1 MLHQLAL
8 SHRKT
13 LELMVDAF
21 ESFDK
26 CLPRFHLY
34 LAEYGSRPLTESLK
48 TGLVQY
54 YTELIG
60 LCQDSISFLSNSA
73 ISMHLSTYIR

>member
-1 MLHQLAL
+1 MAN
-8 SHRKT
+8 
-13 LELMVDAF
+13 AF
-21 ESFDK
+21 ESFEK

-60 LCQDSISFLSNSA
+60 LCQDLVSILSNSA
-73 ISMHLSTYIR
+73 ISINLSTYIR

>member
-1 MLHQLAL
+1 MI
-8 SHRKT
+8 
-13 LELMVDAF
+13 DAF

-34 LAEYGSRPLTESLK
+34 LAEYGSRPLTQSLK

-60 LCQDSISFLSNSA
+60 LCQDSISFLSTSA
-73 ISMHLSTYIR
+73 ISMTFIHLYTIVSLIWFVE